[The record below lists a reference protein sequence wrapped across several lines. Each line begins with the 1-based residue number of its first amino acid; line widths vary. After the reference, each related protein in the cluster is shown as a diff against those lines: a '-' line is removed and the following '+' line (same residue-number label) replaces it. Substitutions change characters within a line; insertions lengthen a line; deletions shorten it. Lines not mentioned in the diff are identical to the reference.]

1 MMKRIIKIEQLE
13 NGAHQNQCANFKIIP
28 EGYAVVPDDL
38 ETPNF
43 PFGDITVEEIEGIL
57 TVTSWTPREIPKEPE
72 TEQEP
77 TAQDDTDAM
86 LIDHE
91 YRLTMLE
98 LGVEE

>member
-1 MMKRIIKIEQLE
+1 MIKIVKIEQLE
-13 NGAHQNQCANFKIIP
+13 NGAHLNQRANFKAIPKGYALIP
-28 EGYAVVPDDL
+28 EDL

-43 PFGDITVEEIEGIL
+43 PFGDITVEEIEGVI
-57 TVTSWTPREIPKEPE
+57 TVTSWTPREIPIEPE
-72 TEQEP
+72 PEP
-77 TAQDDTDAM
+77 ELTVQDDTDAM